1 MFIASGPLYTERLIL
16 RAFRDSDLDDI
27 ARFEAR
33 PDVIRYL
40 YWVAEDREGLRE
52 RLTRRLAMD
61 RIQAAGDA
69 MMLAVERQDSGA
81 VIGHVMLS
89 WASTEHMQGEIG
101 FVFDPEQQGRG
112 FATEAAQVVLQI
124 GYERLGLHRI
134 VGRADA
140 RNTRSI
146 APDDEPRDAPG
157 GVVRAERVR
166 EGRVDRRGRLRPARR
181 TVAGGTPRAGR
192 RWSHHPV
199 DC

>member
-89 WASTEHMQGEIG
+89 WASTEHMQGERSG
-101 FVFDPEQQGRG
+101 SYSTPSS
-112 FATEAAQVVLQI
+112 
-124 GYERLGLHRI
+124 
-134 VGRADA
+134 RAGA
-140 RNTRSI
+140 SPRRPRRSCCRSGTSGWACTRSS
-146 APDDEPRDAPG
+146 AGPTPATPG
-157 GVVRAERVR
+157 PSR
-166 EGRVDRRGRLRPARR
+166 
-181 TVAGGTPRAGR
+181 
-192 RWSHHPV
+192 
-199 DC
+199 

>member
-146 APDDEPRDAPG
+146 ALMTSLGMRREALFVQNEFVKGEWTDEA
-157 GVVRAERVR
+157 VFALLAAQWRAAHPELVGD
-166 EGRVDRRGRLRPARR
+166 GRTTR
-181 TVAGGTPRAGR
+181 
-192 RWSHHPV
+192 
-199 DC
+199 